1 MKTSP
6 SQFDL
11 MVTFMEQHGDLSKP
25 SSNAR
30 GRISTLSKW
39 EELAVLLNSDG
50 SGDTK
55 TPEKW
60 KKVWSDFKNNT
71 KKKAA
76 RLHRSATGTGGGAA
90 TYCKLT
96 DLEQRVLNLIGVQV
110 ATGLAVEEAGLS
122 QGIHN
127 EPDSMMVE
135 QGTPSLLSQFVE
147 IPLTPEVLI
156 TNIASP
162 ELPSQRRAM
171 CSPPLGFI
179 EEEVHGSQPWNET
192 AGPSTSYTA
201 PAAAVPP
208 QTRPAT
214 PLFTFAESQVEDPGM
229 RTPTR
234 PSTARRLE
242 PALSGQTTPR
252 RGRPTQARGSQRKR
266 VRPAHTQQAA
276 EHFLQAEE
284 FWRKFKIEQ
293 HRDYMDLRREQN
305 RIREMEVQVQTQ
317 WQAVGLRALDI
328 LDKIAT
334 KYCKD

>member
-60 KKVWSDFKNNT
+60 KK
-71 KKKAA
+71 
-76 RLHRSATGTGGGAA
+76 
-90 TYCKLT
+90 
-96 DLEQRVLNLIGVQV
+96 
-110 ATGLAVEEAGLS
+110 
-122 QGIHN
+122 GIHN

-179 EEEVHGSQPWNET
+179 EEEVH
-192 AGPSTSYTA
+192 
-201 PAAAVPP
+201 
-208 QTRPAT
+208 
-214 PLFTFAESQVEDPGM
+214 DPGM

-328 LDKIAT
+328 LDKIAN

>member
-179 EEEVHGSQPWNET
+179 EEEVH
-192 AGPSTSYTA
+192 
-201 PAAAVPP
+201 
-208 QTRPAT
+208 
-214 PLFTFAESQVEDPGM
+214 DPGM

-284 FWRKFKIEQ
+284 FWGKFKIEQ

>member
-110 ATGLAVEEAGLS
+110 ATGLAVEEAGS
-122 QGIHN
+122 
-127 EPDSMMVE
+127 
-135 QGTPSLLSQFVE
+135 
-147 IPLTPEVLI
+147 VL
-156 TNIASP
+156 
-162 ELPSQRRAM
+162 
-171 CSPPLGFI
+171 
-179 EEEVHGSQPWNET
+179 
-192 AGPSTSYTA
+192 
-201 PAAAVPP
+201 
-208 QTRPAT
+208 
-214 PLFTFAESQVEDPGM
+214 
-229 RTPTR
+229 PTR
-234 PSTARRLE
+234 
-242 PALSGQTTPR
+242 
-252 RGRPTQARGSQRKR
+252 
-266 VRPAHTQQAA
+266 
-276 EHFLQAEE
+276 
-284 FWRKFKIEQ
+284 
-293 HRDYMDLRREQN
+293 
-305 RIREMEVQVQTQ
+305 
-317 WQAVGLRALDI
+317 I
-328 LDKIAT
+328 LKKT
-334 KYCKD
+334 